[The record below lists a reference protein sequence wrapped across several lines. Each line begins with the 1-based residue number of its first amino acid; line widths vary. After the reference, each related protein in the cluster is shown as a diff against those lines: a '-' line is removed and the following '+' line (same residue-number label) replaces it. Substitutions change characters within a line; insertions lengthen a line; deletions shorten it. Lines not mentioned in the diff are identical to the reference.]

1 MPLEKWE
8 IDLRKQLGD
17 QTAPSKGDNWE
28 ENLMKEIEAIPKKIE
43 TQNYWFEMALLI
55 FLGIAIIIAY
65 DSKKDGVVQN
75 FVTSLFSKEYFSTE
89 SNSPSN
95 LPLNKALSVNDQIAS
110 LKDDLQKMDSDI
122 NAKLEKL
129 SEASIQQKNK
139 IHLMGVMLN
148 ENFCIV
154 RNNKSK
160 KDMIFFNRDWT
171 LDKMPSNIE
180 LAPEDKE
187 YLKKFVK

>member
-1 MPLEKWE
+1 M
-8 IDLRKQLGD
+8 
-17 QTAPSKGDNWE
+17 
-28 ENLMKEIEAIPKKIE
+28 
-43 TQNYWFEMALLI
+43 
-55 FLGIAIIIAY
+55 
-65 DSKKDGVVQN
+65 
-75 FVTSLFSKEYFSTE
+75 SLFSKEYFSTE
-89 SNSPSN
+89 PNLPSN
-95 LPLNKALSVNDQIAS
+95 KSLSVNDQIES

-122 NAKLEKL
+122 NAKLDKL
-129 SEASIQQKNK
+129 SEASIAQKTK